1 MNLNRYSKRKYPKL
15 LTEQEKDAIF
25 TYTEDNFEIN
35 NCLRFNRSMRANIEE
50 KVQFLDLALSKFQ
63 LDNSLIVYRNIN
75 MIIDDFFDEYIDA
88 ITSGSFT
95 DLGYTSCTT
104 IRNLYAKVANIKLQI
119 LLEPCV
125 NGAYIKYLSSFREEN
140 EFLLAR
146 GTTFETLDYSID
158 NGVHKVM
165 CKVQN
170 KKRTISSSRF

>member
-104 IRNLYAKVANIKLQI
+104 IRNLYAKVANIIRAL
-119 LLEPCV
+119 
-125 NGAYIKYLSSFREEN
+125 R
-140 EFLLAR
+140 
-146 GTTFETLDYSID
+146 
-158 NGVHKVM
+158 
-165 CKVQN
+165 
-170 KKRTISSSRF
+170 